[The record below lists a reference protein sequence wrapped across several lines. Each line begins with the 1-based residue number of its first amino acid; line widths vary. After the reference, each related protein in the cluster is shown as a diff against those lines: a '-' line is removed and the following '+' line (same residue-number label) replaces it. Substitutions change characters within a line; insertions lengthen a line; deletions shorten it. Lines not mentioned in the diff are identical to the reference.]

1 MKNLFPFFL
10 LLLAYAASAQQPETL
25 IQLGHSDR
33 VRCVSVTPDA
43 KFAVTG
49 SGDNTIK
56 LWNISNGQLIRT
68 FNGHHGLVYAVQISN
83 DGKSVYSCSWDDKRT
98 IKWDALTGKILKQYI
113 NYASPVSVIALSH
126 DTKLLACAAPDGVLI
141 LNTSDFTLRRKIIV
155 AKPTLIKFSPEDTR
169 LYIATDEYKK
179 EMILCYSISNGML
192 LNSLP
197 SLYGAESF
205 DLSNDKIVVSNYKE
219 IICLNLNS
227 KQKIY
232 SIAKDSLKITT
243 VCMNKIGHMIAY
255 GLEDG
260 TILTAM
266 LDGTLLKDVNGTI
279 VKFEKKHTGI
289 LNQLQFSDDDKFLI
303 TASNDWTSKVFSVNT
318 GKVVRNLTSRSEYIQ
333 SLCLSGSGNFLSFTS
348 GHLETG
354 NHIGVWD
361 LQRGKLFPFY
371 PKEEVNSFFSQVAFS
386 PRNKTIAAANIN
398 GNLSWYSFPYNGNMG
413 KMTIGDAPVT
423 CVAITPNGK
432 NYLAGTKEGKLIFWR
447 PDRNKSETIEADKSG
462 IASLG
467 ISPDARAIALGTLDG
482 KLLLYDYESKTIL
495 RKIESHSA
503 NTGYYDTSNVMAYGS
518 VTSMSMDG
526 HFAQRYASIM
536 SVAFSADSKLIAACG
551 GNWIKIYDAGTGQM
565 MTHIKVYGAGFCTLN
580 FSADGKYLCSG
591 GADFKV
597 RIYETSNGALLKTFV
612 GHQNEVRSVLFSANQ
627 KYLISGS
634 LDTQIKIW
642 DIVGEKELLSYVVMQ
657 GGEDYVITNPQGYYY
672 ATKGAAKVLS
682 FRIGNEIYPFEQFD
696 LKYNRPDII
705 LNDISKLAFANE
717 KNNQNVPLI
726 KSYYVAYQKRL
737 KRAGFEESELG
748 STFHVP
754 TITLN
759 GSDLPLS
766 TKHPWITFKIKAED
780 NLYQLKSVNIWVND
794 VPVYGVKGMLIRG
807 KSYDGLSTIEL
818 GSEKNK
824 ITVSCMNEKGVESY
838 KESFEIVFEGGE
850 INYKTYF
857 IGVGISHYKNSDFNL
872 KYAAKDVTDLS
883 KMLEPKNVTVV
894 LLTDENATKE
904 NILKVKELL
913 MKTSVNDKVILSLSG
928 HGLLSKDL
936 DFYYATYDVDFGHPE
951 TNGLLYDDLE
961 SILDGIPARNK
972 LLLVD
977 ACHSGEVD
985 KSENIQV
992 ADGPP
997 KPGVSG
1003 ISAKGSALILDSAS
1017 IGLDNSFELMQDLF
1031 SDISNGNG
1039 AIVISAAGGKEYAL
1053 ESDQWNNGV
1062 FTYCVLNALKNGAAD
1077 TNQDKKTTVVELKN
1091 YVSSQVQSLTG
1102 GKQKPTSRKENLE
1115 NNWEVWDEN

>member
-1 MKNLFPFFL
+1 MKNLFPFF

-56 LWNISNGQLIRT
+56 LWNVSNGQLIRT

-98 IKWDALTGKILKQYI
+98 LKWDALTGKILKQYI

-141 LNTSDFTLRRKIIV
+141 LNTSDFTLRRKISI

-179 EMILCYSISNGML
+179 ETILCYSISNGML

-219 IICLNLNS
+219 IICLNLNT

-232 SIAKDSLKITT
+232 SIAKDSFKITT

-303 TASNDWTSKVFSVNT
+303 TASNDWSSKVFSVNT

-333 SLCLSGSGNFLSFTS
+333 SLCLSGSGNFLSFAS

-398 GNLSWYSFPYNGNMG
+398 GNLSWYSFPYNGNIG

-838 KESFEIVFEGGE
+838 KESFEIVFEGGV

-857 IGVGISHYKNSDFNL
+857 IGVGISHYKNTDFNL

-936 DFYYATYDVDFGHPE
+936 DFYYATYDVDFVHPE

>member
-1 MKNLFPFFL
+1 M
-10 LLLAYAASAQQPETL
+10 
-25 IQLGHSDR
+25 
-33 VRCVSVTPDA
+33 
-43 KFAVTG
+43 
-49 SGDNTIK
+49 
-56 LWNISNGQLIRT
+56 
-68 FNGHHGLVYAVQISN
+68 
-83 DGKSVYSCSWDDKRT
+83 
-98 IKWDALTGKILKQYI
+98 
-113 NYASPVSVIALSH
+113 
-126 DTKLLACAAPDGVLI
+126 
-141 LNTSDFTLRRKIIV
+141 
-155 AKPTLIKFSPEDTR
+155 
-169 LYIATDEYKK
+169 
-179 EMILCYSISNGML
+179 
-192 LNSLP
+192 
-197 SLYGAESF
+197 
-205 DLSNDKIVVSNYKE
+205 
-219 IICLNLNS
+219 
-227 KQKIY
+227 
-232 SIAKDSLKITT
+232 
-243 VCMNKIGHMIAY
+243 
-255 GLEDG
+255 
-260 TILTAM
+260 
-266 LDGTLLKDVNGTI
+266 
-279 VKFEKKHTGI
+279 
-289 LNQLQFSDDDKFLI
+289 
-303 TASNDWTSKVFSVNT
+303 
-318 GKVVRNLTSRSEYIQ
+318 
-333 SLCLSGSGNFLSFTS
+333 
-348 GHLETG
+348 
-354 NHIGVWD
+354 
-361 LQRGKLFPFY
+361 
-371 PKEEVNSFFSQVAFS
+371 
-386 PRNKTIAAANIN
+386 
-398 GNLSWYSFPYNGNMG
+398 
-413 KMTIGDAPVT
+413 
-423 CVAITPNGK
+423 
-432 NYLAGTKEGKLIFWR
+432 
-447 PDRNKSETIEADKSG
+447 
-462 IASLG
+462 
-467 ISPDARAIALGTLDG
+467 
-482 KLLLYDYESKTIL
+482 
-495 RKIESHSA
+495 
-503 NTGYYDTSNVMAYGS
+503 
-518 VTSMSMDG
+518 
-526 HFAQRYASIM
+526 
-536 SVAFSADSKLIAACG
+536 
-551 GNWIKIYDAGTGQM
+551 
-565 MTHIKVYGAGFCTLN
+565 
-580 FSADGKYLCSG
+580 
-591 GADFKV
+591 
-597 RIYETSNGALLKTFV
+597 
-612 GHQNEVRSVLFSANQ
+612 
-627 KYLISGS
+627 
-634 LDTQIKIW
+634 
-642 DIVGEKELLSYVVMQ
+642 
-657 GGEDYVITNPQGYYY
+657 
-672 ATKGAAKVLS
+672 S

-838 KESFEIVFEGGE
+838 KESFEIVFEGGV

-857 IGVGISHYKNSDFNL
+857 IGVGISHYKNTDFNL

-936 DFYYATYDVDFGHPE
+936 DFYYATYDVDFVHPE